1 MHYASLRTP
10 TLDHWPLTPSAA
22 MPTIIDRY
30 MARQFIQVFAICFLS
45 LTGLYIVIDAFSHLD
60 HFFDYSESHGSV
72 LKIVSQYYAYR
83 SLAFFD
89 WMSGILALVAAMF
102 TVTWIQRHNEM
113 TALLAAGIPRLRVLR
128 PVIAGAILVSLF
140 AVANRELIIPK
151 TRDQLAQDYRNIG
164 GQREATMQSRFD
176 SKTDILLGGD
186 TIIAAEQKILRVN
199 FVLPTGLD
207 KYGRQLSAADAR
219 YQPKNDKHPAGYLLS
234 GVTTPRVMLEQPSVL
249 LGDAPVIMT
258 PPDNPW
264 LTKDQ
269 VFVVSGVSF
278 ELLAAGATWRN
289 YASTRELIHEL
300 RSPSTDL
307 GADVRVAIHYRFLQ
321 LPLDVTLLFLGLPLV
336 VTRGNRN
343 PFIAIGVCLAVVS
356 AFMLVVLSCKSLG
369 TSGWIQP
376 TFAAWLP
383 LMIFAPLAVML
394 AGPLRE

>member
-1 MHYASLRTP
+1 
-10 TLDHWPLTPSAA
+10 

-30 MARQFIQVFAICFLS
+30 MARQFVQVFTICFLS

-60 HFFDYSESHGSV
+60 HFFDYSDAHGSV
-72 LKIVSQYYAYR
+72 LKIITQYYAYR

-140 AVANRELIIPK
+140 AVANRELVIPK
-151 TRDQLAQDYRNIG
+151 TRDQLALDYRNIG
-164 GQREATMQSRFD
+164 GQREVAMQSRFD
-176 SKTDILLGGD
+176 SKTDILMGGD
-186 TIIAAEQKILRVN
+186 TIVAAERKIVRAN

-207 KYGRQLSAADAR
+207 RYGRQLSSFEAR
-219 YQPKNDKHPAGYLLS
+219 YQPMDDKHPAGYLLV
-234 GVTTPRVMLEQPSVL
+234 GLTTPKAILEQPSL
-249 LGDAPVIMT
+249 KLGDDPVVIT
-258 PPDNPW
+258 PPDAPW
-264 LTKDQ
+264 LLKDQ
-269 VFVVSGVSF
+269 VFVTSGVSF
-278 ELLAAGATWRN
+278 ELLAAGSTWRD

-356 AFMLVVLSCKSLG
+356 AFMLVVLCCKSLG
-369 TSGWIQP
+369 SSGWIQP

-383 LMIFAPLAVML
+383 LMIFAPLAVAL
-394 AGPLRE
+394 SGPLRE

>member
-1 MHYASLRTP
+1 
-10 TLDHWPLTPSAA
+10 

-30 MARQFIQVFAICFLS
+30 MARQFVQVFVICFLS

-60 HFFDYSESHGSV
+60 HFFDYSDAHGHL
-72 LKIVSQYYAYR
+72 LKIIAQYYAYR

-128 PVIAGAILVSLF
+128 PVIAGAILVSLV
-140 AVANRELIIPK
+140 AMANRELVIPK
-151 TRDQLAQDYRNIG
+151 TRDQLALDTRNIG
-164 GQREATMQSRFD
+164 GQREINMQSRFD
-176 SKTDILLGGD
+176 SQTDILMGGD
-186 TIIAAEQKILRVN
+186 TIVAAEQKIVRAN
-199 FVLPTGLD
+199 FVLPAGLD
-207 KYGRQLSAADAR
+207 LYGRQLSAIDAR
-219 YQPKNDKHPAGYLLS
+219 YQTKEANHPAGYLMC
-234 GVTTPRVMLEQPSVL
+234 GVTTPKVILEQPSL
-249 LGDAPVIMT
+249 ALGDKPVIIT
-258 PPDNPW
+258 PPDAAW
-264 LTKDQ
+264 LNKDQ

-278 ELLAAGATWRN
+278 ELLAAGATWRD

-321 LPLDVTLLFLGLPLV
+321 PALDVTLLFLGLPLV
-336 VTRGNRN
+336 VSRGNRN

-356 AFMLVVLSCKSLG
+356 AFMLVVLTCKSLG
-369 TSGWIQP
+369 TTGWFQP

-383 LMIFAPLAVML
+383 LMIFAPVAVAL

>member
-1 MHYASLRTP
+1 
-10 TLDHWPLTPSAA
+10 
-22 MPTIIDRY
+22 MPTIVDRY

-60 HFFDYSESHGSV
+60 HFFDYSDSHGSV

-164 GQREATMQSRFD
+164 GQREAAMQSRFD

-207 KYGRQLSAADAR
+207 KYGRQLSAADAH

-234 GVTTPRVMLEQPSVL
+234 GVTTPKVILEQPSVML
-249 LGDAPVIMT
+249 SDAPVIMT

-264 LTKDQ
+264 LNRDQ

-336 VTRGNRN
+336 VSRGNRN

-383 LMIFAPLAVML
+383 LMIFAPLAVAL

>member
-1 MHYASLRTP
+1 
-10 TLDHWPLTPSAA
+10 

-30 MARQFIQVFAICFLS
+30 MAKQFIQVFAICFLS

-60 HFFDYSESHGSV
+60 HFFDYSDSHGSV
-72 LKIVSQYYAYR
+72 IKIISQYYAYR

-128 PVIAGAILVSLF
+128 PVIAGAILVSLL
-140 AVANRELIIPK
+140 AVANRELVIPK
-151 TRDQLAQDYRNIG
+151 TRDQLALDYRNIG
-164 GQREATMQSRFD
+164 GQREMAMQSRFD
-176 SKTDILLGGD
+176 SQTDILMGGD
-186 TIIAAEQKILRVN
+186 TIVAADQSIIHAN
-199 FVLPTGLD
+199 FVLPLGLD
-207 KYGRQLSAADAR
+207 QYGRQLSASDAH
-219 YQPKNDKHPAGYLLS
+219 YLPKSNEHLAGYLLR
-234 GVTTPRVMLEQPSVL
+234 GLNTPKAILEQSSLKLDGKSV
-249 LGDAPVIMT
+249 IIT
-258 PPDNPW
+258 PPDAPW
-264 LTKDQ
+264 LAKDQ

-278 ELLAAGATWRN
+278 ELLAAGSTWRN

-321 LPLDVTLLFLGLPLV
+321 PALDVTLLFLGLPLV
-336 VTRGNRN
+336 VSRGNRN
-343 PFIAIGVCLAVVS
+343 PFIAIGVCLAVVA

-369 TSGWIQP
+369 TTGWLQP

-383 LMIFAPLAVML
+383 LMIFAPLAVAL